1 MGLEADGGIAVQE
14 AGKVSAVVEY
24 SNLFKSSLCTC
35 VFCRLPEYLVEIK
48 VYAVKVYGKGNSHF
62 STMLSPF

>member
-1 MGLEADGGIAVQE
+1 MWLEADGGIAVQE

-48 VYAVKVYGKGNSHF
+48 VYAVKVYGKGNPHF
-62 STMLSPF
+62 STMLFPF